1 MDGVIN
7 LDKPKGMTSQEAVT
21 AVKKI
26 LMFKKA
32 GHAGT
37 LDPIATGVLLV
48 CLGGATKLSRFLMDL
63 DKEYVGTLKFG
74 ESTDTYDAEGKVI
87 ERVETQP
94 FELSQVEE
102 VLERFRGSIRQR
114 PPMYSAIKVSGTPL
128 YKLAR
133 KGIDTDRPERDV
145 LIKELDI
152 KSYHFPFLTLRIVC
166 SKGTYIR
173 TLVDDI
179 GRAIG
184 TVAHMTDL
192 RRTCIGKFKDSNAA
206 LPEELSTK
214 QGSIISADEAIEHFD
229 EVLLSKD
236 DYNLARNG
244 SAIGLKNSGT
254 LKNGQYIRLKGP
266 DRRLFA
272 VGVVSGD
279 SIRIERILHLQ
290 KH

>member
-1 MDGVIN
+1 
-7 LDKPKGMTSQEAVT
+7 MTSQEAVT

-26 LMFKKA
+26 LMVKKA

-94 FELSQVEE
+94 FALSQVEE
-102 VLERFRGSIRQR
+102 VLERFRGSIKQR

-133 KGIDTDRPERDV
+133 KGIDADRPERDV

-152 KSYHFPFLTLRIVC
+152 KSYHFPFLTLRIAC

-173 TLVDDI
+173 TLIDDI

-214 QGSIISADEAIEHFD
+214 QGSIISADEAIGHFD

-244 SAIGLKNSGT
+244 SAIGLKSYGT
-254 LKNGQYIRLKGP
+254 LKNGQYIRLKDP